1 MDTADTFLGS
11 QGLLDTR
18 TKVGMSVAGTA
29 VQLGHRFRHGWILHA
44 RSRVSK
50 DYWILGQRWL

>member
-1 MDTADTFLGS
+1 MDNADTFLGS

-18 TKVGMSVAGTA
+18 TKVVMGVAGTA
-29 VQLGHRFRHGWILHA
+29 VQVEHRFRHGWILQV

-50 DYWILGQRWL
+50 DY

>member
-1 MDTADTFLGS
+1 MDTAGTFLGS

-18 TKVGMSVAGTA
+18 TKVGMGVAGTA
-29 VQLGHRFRHGWILHA
+29 VQVEHRFRHGWILQV

-50 DYWILGQRWL
+50 DYWILGKMWL